1 MARSVQQI
9 EQDIQTLEQTV
20 AEFTQELDSLYSRY
34 LEQLGQSIEQQLI
47 LASYQLCTQIYPDSF
62 LDLSLNQRQELQK
75 SLRSLP
81 KDLKPSLGDI
91 LENSEQF
98 DEDTNVNLVEEIIK
112 NLPLGG
118 ESLEQDDIT
127 DDSAISSADSK
138 EATASDQEAKEII
151 NQLQNLTSELN
162 KIESPDND
170 NPYNPNNLIR
180 RQQKIEYQIK
190 KCLDSV
196 SKQANKV
203 LQDANI
209 IPRGLPSQVL
219 DMAIQAENGSSLGGG
234 RLGRL
239 PNIINLAVETEKDK
253 KQKVTRMI
261 QISIIRLRLSEIEFA
276 DTTLNAQRT
285 QIRNLLKQVNKI
297 KQRYRNLQQEY
308 ARVRAESAW
317 RSSWYED

>member
-9 EQDIQTLEQTV
+9 EQDIQTLEKTV

-75 SLRSLP
+75 SLKSLG
-81 KDLKPSLGDI
+81 KDLKPSLRDI
-91 LENSEQF
+91 LENSEQL
-98 DEDTNVNLVEEIIK
+98 DEDNNVNLVEEIIK
-112 NLPLGG
+112 NLPLGR

-127 DDSAISSADSK
+127 DDSAISSADTK
-138 EATASDQEAKEII
+138 ETTASDREAKEII

-170 NPYNPNNLIR
+170 NPHNPSNLIR
-180 RQQKIEYQIK
+180 RQQQIEFQIK
-190 KCLDSV
+190 RCLDSV
-196 SKQANKV
+196 SKKANKL
-203 LQDANI
+203 LQDTNI
-209 IPRGLPSQVL
+209 IPRGLPDRVL
-219 DMAIQAENGSSLGGG
+219 DVAIQADNGSSLGGG
-234 RLGRL
+234 RFGRL
-239 PNIINLAVETEKDK
+239 PNIINLAIETEKDK

-261 QISIIRLRLSEIEFA
+261 QISVIRLRLSEIEFA

-297 KQRYRNLQQEY
+297 KERYRNLQQEY

>member
-75 SLRSLP
+75 SLKSLG
-81 KDLKPSLGDI
+81 KDLKPSLRDI
-91 LENSEQF
+91 LENSEQL
-98 DEDTNVNLVEEIIK
+98 DEDNNVNLVEEIIK
-112 NLPLGG
+112 NLPLGR

-127 DDSAISSADSK
+127 DDSARSSADTK
-138 EATASDQEAKEII
+138 ETTASDREAKEII

-170 NPYNPNNLIR
+170 NPYNPSNLIR

-196 SKQANKV
+196 SKQANKI

-239 PNIINLAVETEKDK
+239 ANIINLAVETEKDK
-253 KQKVTRMI
+253 KQKVARML

-276 DTTLNAQRT
+276 DTTLNVQRT